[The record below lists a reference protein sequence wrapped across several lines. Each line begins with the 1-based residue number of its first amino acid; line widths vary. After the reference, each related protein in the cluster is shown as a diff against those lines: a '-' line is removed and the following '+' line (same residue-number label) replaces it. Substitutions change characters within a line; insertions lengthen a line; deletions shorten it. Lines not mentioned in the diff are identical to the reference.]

1 MAKKLK
7 PKKAVKKPTKK
18 AVKKVTA
25 KKVSKP
31 AAKKVAAKAKAKKVV
46 KKTVKKA
53 TKKVAKKVVK
63 KVAKKAVKK
72 TAKKVVKVNLGKS
85 IKSLKKKLA
94 KKAITKK
101 VVAKVVTKP
110 VVKPIVKKKVPAKKA
125 DTGAVKFVAH
135 ATHLKAG
142 DKAPYFEG
150 MEQDGNTV
158 SLTALAGKTV
168 ILYFYPK
175 DDTPGCTATAC
186 SLRDEYK
193 YLSDAN
199 YAVVGVSADD
209 SKSHAKFAAK
219 YELPFPLLADTDKTI
234 IKAYDVWGTKQF
246 MGKIYDGIIRTT
258 FVIGPDGIIKD
269 VITSV
274 DTANHAQQIL
284 GM

>member
-7 PKKAVKKPTKK
+7 PKKAVKKPAKK
-18 AVKKVTA
+18 TVKKVAA

-31 AAKKVAAKAKAKKVV
+31 AAKKV
-46 KKTVKKA
+46 VKKA
-53 TKKVAKKVVK
+53 TKKVTKKVVK
-63 KVAKKAVKK
+63 KAIKKVVKKTAKKAVKK
-72 TAKKVVKVNLGKS
+72 AAKKVVKVNLGKS

-94 KKAITKK
+94 KKATPKK
-101 VVAKVVTKP
+101 VVAKVAAKPAAKP
-110 VVKPIVKKKVPAKKA
+110 VVKKKVAAKKA
-125 DTGAVKFVAH
+125 NTNTAKFVAH
-135 ATHLKAG
+135 KTHLKAG

-150 MEQDGNTV
+150 IEQDGNTV
-158 SLTALAGKTV
+158 SLSALTGKTV

-209 SKSHAKFAAK
+209 TKSHAKFAAK
-219 YELPFPLLADTDKTI
+219 YELPFPLLADSDKTI

>member
-1 MAKKLK
+1 MAKKVKSKKVAKKPVKKAVKKIAKQAVKKAVKKVAKKAIKKAAAKPAAKKITAKAK
-7 PKKAVKKPTKK
+7 PKKAVKK
-18 AVKKVTA
+18 AVKKA
-25 KKVSKP
+25 F
-31 AAKKVAAKAKAKKVV
+31 
-46 KKTVKKA
+46 
-53 TKKVAKKVVK
+53 
-63 KVAKKAVKK
+63 AKKA
-72 TAKKVVKVNLGKS
+72 VKVNLGKS

-94 KKAITKK
+94 KKVAPKKAANKAIVKPVEKKK
-101 VVAKVVTKP
+101 VVAKKITTP
-110 VVKPIVKKKVPAKKA
+110 VQKLE
-125 DTGAVKFVAH
+125 AH
-135 ATHLKAG
+135 KTRLKAG
-142 DKAPYFEG
+142 DKAPNFEG
-150 MEQDGNTV
+150 IEQDGNMV
-158 SLTALAGKTV
+158 SLSALAGKTV

-193 YLSDAN
+193 YLSQAN

-209 SKSHAKFAAK
+209 EKSHAKFAAK
-219 YELPFPLLADTDKTI
+219 YELPFPLLADTEKEI

-269 VITSV
+269 VISSV